1 MSLGIIGGTS
11 LFGTKLLEG
20 AVEGA
25 VEGASAEP
33 REVETEYGT
42 AYLLF
47 SSKAE
52 AEDSFYFLPRH
63 GRAKNIP
70 PHKINYRANIA
81 AFKQL
86 GVRKIIGVTSVG
98 SLKLGIKPQSFVVP
112 HDYINLCGTPS
123 FYDDQL
129 VHITPGLSEDLRV
142 ALIKVV
148 RGLNLNIELVES
160 GVYFQTSGPRLET
173 RAEINFIKNYADIV
187 GMNMASEATLARE
200 LGLEYANLSTV
211 DNYAHGI
218 SDSDEE
224 LDYEKIVEAASKIRE
239 DLEKVLACLLLL

>member
-1 MSLGIIGGTS
+1 M
-11 LFGTKLLEG
+11 
-20 AVEGA
+20 
-25 VEGASAEP
+25 
-33 REVETEYGT
+33 
-42 AYLLF
+42 
-47 SSKAE
+47 
-52 AEDSFYFLPRH
+52 
-63 GRAKNIP
+63 
-70 PHKINYRANIA
+70 
-81 AFKQL
+81 
-86 GVRKIIGVTSVG
+86 
-98 SLKLGIKPQSFVVP
+98 
-112 HDYINLCGTPS
+112 
-123 FYDDQL
+123 
-129 VHITPGLSEDLRV
+129 RV

-224 LDYEKIVEAASKIRE
+224 LDYEKIVEAASKIRA